1 MASNSDSSPPAAG
14 SVRPIAVLVDREGL
28 GDTLL
33 KLPFLRAIA
42 RAYPDRPIWWIATH
56 ETSMAREMKPIVGDL
71 LSHVI
76 EGAGI
81 TTPMT
86 QVVPNLRK
94 LPPFD
99 LVFDT
104 RTRIPTVLLARTV
117 LQYRGFY
124 CCLPGYI
131 LSDRRPPGRFRRPK
145 GIAARALSMAAA
157 ALRHQP
163 EWQGPFALDAKA
175 RRIAAERLPAGPVYV
190 GFAVGSREVRKNWP
204 LKRFIDLAHRL
215 VAAGRV
221 PVFFNGPQEG
231 AVVAQLRAAVPDA
244 LFPQAEP
251 VDDDVAPLVFA
262 MAIGERLSAAI
273 ANDSGMGHTLG
284 ALGVALVSL
293 FGPTDPGR
301 WAPLTVRGVILRA
314 QDHGGEDMAAIP
326 VDAALA
332 AVERLLSDQTGGS
345 ASTER

>member
-1 MASNSDSSPPAAG
+1 MASNSDSTPPAAG
-14 SVRPIAVLVDREGL
+14 AVRPIAVLVDREGL

-33 KLPFLRAIA
+33 KLPFLRAIS

-56 ETSMAREMKPIVGDL
+56 ETSMAREMKPIVGDM

-76 EGAGI
+76 EGADI
-81 TTPMT
+81 TTPMQ
-86 QVVPNLRK
+86 QVVRNLKR

-99 LVFDT
+99 LVFDM
-104 RTRIPTVLLARTV
+104 RTRIPTVLAARMV
-117 LQYRGFY
+117 LQHRGFY

-131 LSDRRPPGRFRRPK
+131 LSDRRPPGRFSRPK

-190 GFAVGSREVRKNWP
+190 GFAVGSREVKKNWP
-204 LKRFIDLAHRL
+204 LDRFIDLAHRL
-215 VAAGRV
+215 AAAGRV

-231 AVVAQLRAAVPDA
+231 AVVAQLRAAVPNA

-251 VDDDVAPLVFA
+251 IDADVAPLVFA

-284 ALGVALVSL
+284 ALGVPLVSL
-293 FGPTDPGR
+293 FGPTDPDR

-314 QDHGGEDMAAIP
+314 QDHGGDEMAAIP
-326 VDAALA
+326 VEAALA